1 MKRLRYLLTAAL
13 MLCLAG
19 RLHAQT
25 ERPWELYFGQLSTF
39 EDIES
44 ADWEDTYEMLCDLE
58 EEPLNINT
66 ATREDLLR
74 LPFLNEQQVED
85 IQAYIYQYG
94 AMKTIGELAM
104 IETIDYPTRCL
115 LSYFVQFGEVPKK
128 DTLSMERILKYGHHD
143 IVLTAGVPFYE
154 RRGDKEVY
162 LGYQY
167 SHSVRYKFRYS
178 DRIKIGLVGSQDAG
192 EPFFADKNRLGYD
205 YYSLYAEAHR
215 LGRLSTLVAGRY
227 RASFGLGLVMNN
239 DFSMGKLASLSA
251 LGSKGSGLR
260 AHSSRNAAHY
270 LQGAGATVSISK
282 GLELTALASYRK
294 VDATLSSDSTG
305 ITTLL
310 TTDYHRTP
318 TEMAKK
324 RNTSETVVA
333 ADLEYRRGALR
344 IGATALHTWL
354 SRPLQPDTRQAYR
367 LYYPAGDRFWNASAH
382 YSYTSP
388 LVGVRGEVATGHC
401 GALATLHTLNVTP
414 SPQLSLMAL
423 YRFYGKKYYSLHS
436 NSFSEGG
443 RVQNES
449 GIYVGARWQ
458 PLRTLQLS
466 AYSDFAYFP
475 ASKYQ
480 ALASSHAWDN
490 LVQAQYN
497 TDKLSL
503 TLRYRLKMREYDNS
517 EKTALAWKT
526 THRTLAGVSGS
537 QGPWQWG
544 VRADLSYT
552 AFEGGS
558 LGWMASAQGGYSH
571 RWLKVSASVGYF
583 DTDDTES
590 RVYGYESGPLYSY
603 GFRSYDGEG
612 LRYAFT
618 ARADLGSRLM
628 VLAHLST
635 VDYLDRDHISTGYQR
650 IDRSSKTDLNLQLR
664 WRF

>member
-1 MKRLRYLLTAAL
+1 M
-13 MLCLAG
+13 
-19 RLHAQT
+19 
-25 ERPWELYFGQLSTF
+25 
-39 EDIES
+39 
-44 ADWEDTYEMLCDLE
+44 
-58 EEPLNINT
+58 
-66 ATREDLLR
+66 
-74 LPFLNEQQVED
+74 
-85 IQAYIYQYG
+85 
-94 AMKTIGELAM
+94 
-104 IETIDYPTRCL
+104 
-115 LSYFVQFGEVPKK
+115 
-128 DTLSMERILKYGHHD
+128 
-143 IVLTAGVPFYE
+143 
-154 RRGDKEVY
+154 
-162 LGYQY
+162 
-167 SHSVRYKFRYS
+167 
-178 DRIKIGLVGSQDAG
+178 
-192 EPFFADKNRLGYD
+192 
-205 YYSLYAEAHR
+205 
-215 LGRLSTLVAGRY
+215 
-227 RASFGLGLVMNN
+227 MN
-239 DFSMGKLASLSA
+239 A
-251 LGSKGSGLR
+251 
-260 AHSSRNAAHY
+260 
-270 LQGAGATVSISK
+270 
-282 GLELTALASYRK
+282 
-294 VDATLSSDSTG
+294 
-305 ITTLL
+305 
-310 TTDYHRTP
+310 
-318 TEMAKK
+318 
-324 RNTSETVVA
+324 
-333 ADLEYRRGALR
+333 
-344 IGATALHTWL
+344 
-354 SRPLQPDTRQAYR
+354 LQPDTRQAYR
-367 LYYPAGDRFWNASAH
+367 LYYPAGDQFWNASAH

-401 GALATLHTLNVTP
+401 GALATMHTLSVTP

-458 PLRTLQLS
+458 PLRALQLS

-526 THRTLAGVSGS
+526 NHRTLAGVSGS

-552 AFEGGS
+552 TFEGGS